1 MVHAGAT
8 GEHAVAWI
16 RLVLTGLLLL
26 VPAVSSFLRPSER
39 QNYVG
44 LGITLCAMGFAL
56 LVYIA
61 VRKDLQRSWVG
72 MATTVFDVSL
82 VSAAL
87 VAFLLLGQP
96 HVAVNS
102 RVVYE
107 AYFIA
112 IGATSLRYDVRLCL
126 LAGALA
132 VAQYLGVVW
141 YADAHFV
148 LNDASYAPFVY
159 GMFDWATQVSRAILL
174 LIAAILS
181 ATVVV
186 RAQQLRRLSTIDRM
200 TGVYNRGYFDERLG
214 AELSRARRQSEP
226 LAVVMLDVDHF
237 KRFNDNHGHAAGDA
251 GLRALTT
258 LLRHSIRRSDLVA
271 RYGGEE
277 FVLVLPIT
285 TAEQAVDKLEALRR
299 AVGQLAIRLPKHDT
313 VARLTISAGIAV
325 FPEDGVT
332 ADELIDQADARLF
345 EAKEGGRNRVVGPP
359 FAALPTAAE
368 LHSERSQHRRRA
380 NR

>member
-1 MVHAGAT
+1 MLHAGAS
-8 GEHAVAWI
+8 GEYHVAHI
-16 RLVLTGLLLL
+16 RVLLTVLLLL
-26 VPAVSSFLRPSER
+26 VPALSSLMRPSER
-39 QNYVG
+39 ENYVG
-44 LGITLCAMGFAL
+44 LGISCCAMGLAL
-56 LVYIA
+56 LVFLT
-61 VRKDLQRSWVG
+61 VRKDMYRSWVG
-72 MATTVFDVSL
+72 IATTVFDVSL

-102 RVVYE
+102 RIVFE

-132 VAQYLGVVW
+132 IAQYLGIVW
-141 YADAHFV
+141 YADLHFP
-148 LNDASYAPFVY
+148 LNDAAYAPFVY
-159 GMFDWATQVSRAILL
+159 GMFDWPTQVSRLVLL
-174 LIAAILS
+174 LIATILS
-181 ATVVV
+181 ATVVL

-200 TGVYNRGYFDERLG
+200 TGVYNRGYFDERLA

-226 LAVVMLDVDHF
+226 LAVVMVDVDHF
-237 KRFNDNHGHAAGDA
+237 KRFNDNFGHAAGDA

-258 LLRHSIRRSDLVA
+258 LIRHSIRRSDLVA

-285 TAEQAVDKLEALRR
+285 TAEQAIDKLEALRR
-299 AVGQLAIRLPKHDT
+299 AVSQLAIRLPKQDT
-313 VARLTISAGIAV
+313 VAHLTMSAGIAI

-345 EAKEGGRNRVVGPP
+345 EAKETGRNRVVGP
-359 FAALPTAAE
+359 AAPAPPVPAPAE
-368 LHSERSQHRRRA
+368 PQHRRRA

>member
-1 MVHAGAT
+1 MLHAGAA
-8 GEHAVAWI
+8 GEDLVARI
-16 RLVLTGLLLL
+16 RVLLTVLLLL
-26 VPAVSSFLRPSER
+26 VPAISSLLRPSER
-39 QNYVG
+39 ENYVG
-44 LGITLCAMGFAL
+44 LGISLCALGLAL
-56 LVYIA
+56 LVFMV
-61 VRKDLQRSWVG
+61 VRKDMYRSWIGV
-72 MATTVFDVSL
+72 ATTVFDVSL

-87 VAFLLLGQP
+87 LAFLLLGQP
-96 HVAVNS
+96 HLAVNS
-102 RVVYE
+102 RVVFE

-112 IGATSLRYDVRLCL
+112 IGTTSLRYDVRLCL
-126 LAGALA
+126 LAGGLA
-132 VAQYLGVVW
+132 ITQYLGLVW
-141 YADAHFV
+141 YTDATTP
-148 LNDASYAPFVY
+148 LNHAYYAPFVY
-159 GMFDWATQVSRAILL
+159 GTFDWPTQISRAVLL
-174 LIAAILS
+174 VIATIVS
-181 ATVVV
+181 TTVVL

-237 KRFNDNHGHAAGDA
+237 KLFNDKYGHAAGDA

-258 LLRHSIRRSDLVA
+258 LIRHSIRRSDLVA

-285 TAEQAVDKLEALRR
+285 TAEQAVEKLEAVRR
-299 AVGQLAIRLPKHDT
+299 AVAQLSIRLPKQET
-313 VARLTISAGIAV
+313 VARLTVSAGIAI

-359 FAALPTAAE
+359 APESLLEVEKAPE
-368 LHSERSQHRRRA
+368 HRRRA